1 MAVQVQV
8 RYFAAARELASCD
21 SELVTLPAVEVS
33 STDLLEVL
41 ALRHPRLAPYLGRLR
56 LAINDEL
63 RYDAPFVKSGDVI
76 DVMPPVAGGAPE
88 QGEPAGAWIELDAGR
103 GRVGLLTA
111 PLSVDGAMRAVSH
124 PTAGGIALFVGVVRN
139 HAEGRAVDRLDYE
152 AHEKLALSELAK
164 VASEVLAADPEVR
177 ACAVHRV
184 GNLAIGDLAVVV
196 AASAPHRAE
205 AFAACRDLIE
215 KIKERVPIWK
225 KEWAADGSANW
236 VNLSG

>member
-1 MAVQVQV
+1 
-8 RYFAAARELASCD
+8 
-21 SELVTLPAVEVS
+21 LPAVEVS
-33 STDLLEVL
+33 SADLLELL
-41 ALRHPRLAPYLGRLR
+41 ALRHPRLAPYLSRLR

-63 RYDAPFVKSGDVI
+63 RYDAPPVRAGDVI

-88 QGEPAGAWIELDAGR
+88 HSLARLFRVFVGRRRFAAAPDAWVELAESR
-103 GRVGLLTA
+103 GRVGLLYT
-111 PLSVDGAMRAVSH
+111 PLSVDEAMRCVSN
-124 PTAGGIALFVGVVRN
+124 PAAGGIAIFVGVVRN

-152 AHEKLALSELAK
+152 AHDKLALRELEN
-164 VASEVLAADPEVR
+164 VANEVLREQPEVR

-205 AFAACRDLIE
+205 AFTACRALIE
-215 KIKERVPIWK
+215 RIKQRVPIWK
-225 KEWAADGSANW
+225 KEWAADGSASW